1 MRIAIVGAGGVGG
14 LLAGLLARSGVE
26 VGLVVRGAGLA
37 AIRAEGLRVDSTV
50 ASFTVPPDGFRGG
63 LADAP
68 SGLAPAD
75 AVLLAVKAWQVEAV
89 APTLAPLLAPRRGA
103 QGGFAVPLQNGVLSA
118 GRLLAALPAGQ
129 VVGGLA
135 HMLSWVEAPGR
146 VKHVGAPPRVTTGEL
161 GAGKDRPSSRL
172 EALAGLLRAAGAEAI
187 VEADVE
193 RAAWEKFALVEP
205 WGTVA
210 AAARTPCGPLR
221 AVPEARALLEAAVRE
236 VVAVGRARGVPVPDE
251 TVARVMARIDA
262 SPPDAT
268 VSMQRD
274 LAAGLPSELEDQPGA
289 LVRLAREAG
298 VPVPVHDAL
307 YAALLP
313 MERAARGAIPAFRRT

>member
-1 MRIAIVGAGGVGG
+1 MGIAIVGAGGVGG

-37 AIRAEGLRVDSTV
+37 AIRADGLRVDS
-50 ASFTVPPDGFRGG
+50 AAARFTIPPDGFRGG

-68 SGLAPAD
+68 AGLAPAD
-75 AVLLAVKAWQVEAV
+75 AVLLAVKAWQVEAI
-89 APTLAPLLAPRRGA
+89 APTLAPLLSR
-103 QGGFAVPLQNGVLSA
+103 GGFAVPLQNGVLSA

-129 VVGGLA
+129 VVGGLV
-135 HMLSWVEAPGR
+135 HVLSRIDAPGC

-161 GAGKDRPSSRL
+161 GAGKGKPSPRL
-172 EALAGLLRAAGAEAI
+172 EALAAVLQGAGVDAI
-187 VEADVE
+187 VDADIE
-193 RAAWEKFALVEP
+193 RATWEKFALVEP
-205 WGTVA
+205 WGLVA
-210 AAARTPCGPLR
+210 AASRSPTGALR
-221 AVPEARALLEAAVRE
+221 AVAETRALLETAVRE

-251 TVARVMARIDA
+251 TLAKVLARIDA
-262 SPPDAT
+262 APADST

-298 VPVPVHDAL
+298 VPVPAHEAL

-313 MERAARGAIPAFRRT
+313 MERAARGAIPAFRRS